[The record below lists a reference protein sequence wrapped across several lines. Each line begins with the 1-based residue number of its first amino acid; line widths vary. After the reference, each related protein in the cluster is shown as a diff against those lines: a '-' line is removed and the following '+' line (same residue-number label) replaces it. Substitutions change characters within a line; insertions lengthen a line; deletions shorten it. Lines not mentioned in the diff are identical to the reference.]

1 MEEHLAILLRQA
13 NAAGDRVLH
22 DERVYVWWAKI
33 RSSNRQQP
41 QANIDELRKLANEL
55 EGDRDSLD
63 LDLTDY
69 RSLYVAEVD
78 VILEGDLPDDERMH
92 APAYYFGKEPMQVD
106 LWFCLR
112 DIRRLV
118 IDDMP
123 AVIEELKELR
133 NVHYH
138 DRPVSLFG
146 GMVNLPLVVKRPD
159 GRTMFDGAEREHATG
174 GRLWAQFDAEQ
185 TAGTAAMERELRD
198 NVLGDKVW
206 NALDITARGVL
217 ASAEKLFRERRSDP
231 SYDFAPVLT
240 GFAKALEIQTNAV
253 LRRVLPSLPK
263 AARLANVDGKTVS
276 LDKRGPLSLGQ
287 LARAITERELTAAL
301 NAKLGDKGWFTG
313 SLPPI
318 LDDLRNARN
327 PAVHSGRTDRKT
339 ATSWRN
345 RMLGIGTEGIFVRL
359 GSIASR

>member
-1 MEEHLAILLRQA
+1 
-13 NAAGDRVLH
+13 
-22 DERVYVWWAKI
+22 
-33 RSSNRQQP
+33 
-41 QANIDELRKLANEL
+41 
-55 EGDRDSLD
+55 
-63 LDLTDY
+63 
-69 RSLYVAEVD
+69 
-78 VILEGDLPDDERMH
+78 
-92 APAYYFGKEPMQVD
+92 MQVD

-123 AVIEELKELR
+123 AVIDELKELR

-159 GRTMFDGAEREHATG
+159 GRTMFDHAEREHATG
-174 GRLWAQFDAEQ
+174 GWLWAQFDAEQ

-240 GFAKALEIQTNAV
+240 GFAKALEIQTNAI

-263 AARLANVDGKTVS
+263 SARLANVDGKTEA
-276 LDKRGPLSLGQ
+276 LDERGPLSLGQ

-339 ATSWRN
+339 ATGWRN